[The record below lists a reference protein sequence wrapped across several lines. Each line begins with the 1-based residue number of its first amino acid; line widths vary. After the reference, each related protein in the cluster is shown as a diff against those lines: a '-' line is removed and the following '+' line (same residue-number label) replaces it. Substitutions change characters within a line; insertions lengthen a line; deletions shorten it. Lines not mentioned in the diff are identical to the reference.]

1 MSTDVKLGK
10 AKISRIIQSGGSF
23 RSWLDNL
30 RKKAQTSIVIP
41 LPRDNLFGL
50 IGNVTSNALNIFERK
65 LSVKGC
71 VRAGKGF
78 FFQWRYQNHKITG
91 RFGSIHGIT
100 GTVKHKMKKGDFL
113 DLC

>member
-10 AKISRIIQSGGSF
+10 AQISRIIQSTGSF

-78 FFQWRYQNHKITG
+78 FFNEDIKI
-91 RFGSIHGIT
+91 I
-100 GTVKHKMKKGDFL
+100 KWL
-113 DLC
+113 EDLGVFMVLLEQ